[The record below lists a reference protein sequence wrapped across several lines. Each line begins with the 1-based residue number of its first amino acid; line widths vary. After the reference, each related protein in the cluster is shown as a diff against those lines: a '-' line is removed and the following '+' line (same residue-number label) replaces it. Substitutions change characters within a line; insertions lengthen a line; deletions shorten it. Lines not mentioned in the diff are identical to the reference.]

1 MLHLSL
7 AGLVALA
14 LLAAAVTTVQRRLE
28 RPVPGD
34 LLAAADQP
42 AGEVAVEHRV
52 TVVSGARLAAD
63 PPGEA
68 FRSLGGFG
76 CP

>member
-1 MLHLSL
+1 VDEHGRAARATGPARAVLHLSL
-7 AGLVALA
+7 AGLAGLAALA

-34 LLAAADQP
+34 LLAA
-42 AGEVAVEHRV
+42 
-52 TVVSGARLAAD
+52 D